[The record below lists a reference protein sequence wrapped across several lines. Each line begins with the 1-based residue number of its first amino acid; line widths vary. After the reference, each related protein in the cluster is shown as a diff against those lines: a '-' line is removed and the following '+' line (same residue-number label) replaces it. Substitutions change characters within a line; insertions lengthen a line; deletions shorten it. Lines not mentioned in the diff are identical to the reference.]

1 MTDALDRGGD
11 SSGDDPR
18 RLPPGPESLEAADL
32 AAAPAVPRGREG
44 LSLWIAGGV
53 LLVVAVTLYL
63 WLSAGRRRAQEG
75 DLLAAEGAPTPAVA
89 ATGSS
94 PLAAPLPAPPAPT
107 GPITSVPAPQ
117 FTTNNAV
124 PTPPAAAPMV
134 AMAPATMAALPAGA
148 APLTVGPTLDQRRRA
163 PALVVDLGGAEAP
176 AQPRPTGPP
185 ANPALLAPAAAAEA
199 QAARSAVSD
208 EERFAERVG
217 ARENERARATPL
229 RGDPGLLVPEGAT
242 VRATLETALDSDLPG
257 YARAVVSR
265 DVRSFDGRNVLIPR
279 GARVIGQ
286 YKAATA
292 LGASRVFV
300 IWTRLIRPDGASIA
314 LASPAA
320 DDLGRAGLSGNVDR
334 HFLQR
339 FGGAILLSVLN
350 GAIAAASSLQTNA
363 QVFIGSSGEAQ
374 SAAAAALTRDGARPP
389 TIRTPQ
395 GAAVNIFVARDLDFS
410 AVGPAR

>member
-1 MTDALDRGGD
+1 MSDLLDR
-11 SSGDDPR
+11 SGDDPR
-18 RLPPGPESLEAADL
+18 RLPPGPEDLAAADL

-44 LSLWIAGGV
+44 LSLWVAGAV
-53 LLVVAVTLYL
+53 LAVVAISLFL

-75 DLLAAEGAPTPAVA
+75 DLLAAADAPPVAPAA
-89 ATGSS
+89 GSS
-94 PLAAPLPAPPAPT
+94 PLATPLPAAALA
-107 GPITSVPAPQ
+107 GPITNVPAPQ
-117 FTTNNAV
+117 FTTNNTV
-124 PTPPAAAPMV
+124 PTPPAPAPAPMV
-134 AMAPATMAALPAGA
+134 AMAAPSMSTLPAGA
-148 APLTVGPTLDQRRRA
+148 PPLSAGPTLEQRRRA
-163 PALVVDLGGAEAP
+163 PALVVDLGASEP
-176 AQPRPTGPP
+176 AGPVPVRPGSAP
-185 ANPALLAPAAAAEA
+185 ANPALLASGTAAEA

-217 ARENERARATPL
+217 ARENERARAAPL

-279 GARVIGQ
+279 GSRVIGQ

-320 DDLGRAGLSGNVDR
+320 DDLGRAGLSGKVDR

-374 SAAAAALTRDGARPP
+374 SAAAAALTRDGNRPP

-395 GAAVNIFVARDLDFS
+395 GAAVNIFVARDLDFA